1 MSEMNTENISKLALI
16 LPIFNP
22 PPKKQKSKTM
32 ASIGRLAIAPTDHFK
47 R

>member
-1 MSEMNTENISKLALI
+1 MNEMNTANISKLALI

-22 PPKKQKSKTM
+22 PKKQKSKTM
-32 ASIGRLAIAPTDHFK
+32 ASVGRLVIVPTDHFK